1 MKAGVI
7 LIVELGL
14 KANAQPKQ
22 SGRLVRIYKSDGD
35 KMVEKTVSG
44 RVRTKSP
51 SSPRFKRQR
60 VKKEKPIKL
69 PSLSVLKR
77 NAQRKINLIN
87 DNEYVSEIIED
98 NYYKTLSINGGK
110 LIVNMV
116 YKDYEIRNELMDFM
130 RQMNE
135 II

>member
-1 MKAGVI
+1 
-7 LIVELGL
+7 
-14 KANAQPKQ
+14 
-22 SGRLVRIYKSDGD
+22 
-35 KMVEKTVSG
+35 MVEKTASG
-44 RVRTKSP
+44 RVRTKNP

-60 VKKEKPIKL
+60 IKKAKPIKL
-69 PSLSVLKR
+69 PPLSVLKR

-87 DNEYVSEIIED
+87 DNEYISEIIED

-135 II
+135 MI

>member
-1 MKAGVI
+1 
-7 LIVELGL
+7 
-14 KANAQPKQ
+14 
-22 SGRLVRIYKSDGD
+22 
-35 KMVEKTVSG
+35 MVEKTVSG

-110 LIVNMV
+110 LIVNMIH
-116 YKDYEIRNELMDFM
+116 KDYEIRNELMDFM

>member
-44 RVRTKSP
+44 RVRTENP

-98 NYYKTLSINGGK
+98 NYYKTLSINEGK
-110 LIVNMV
+110 LIVNMIH
-116 YKDYEIRNELMDFM
+116 KDYEIRNELMDFM
-130 RQMNE
+130 RKMNE

>member
-1 MKAGVI
+1 
-7 LIVELGL
+7 
-14 KANAQPKQ
+14 
-22 SGRLVRIYKSDGD
+22 
-35 KMVEKTVSG
+35 MVEKTASG

-77 NAQRKINLIN
+77 NTQRKINLIN

-110 LIVNMV
+110 LIVNMIH
-116 YKDYEIRNELMDFM
+116 KDYEIRNELMDFM
-130 RQMNE
+130 RKMNE

>member
-1 MKAGVI
+1 
-7 LIVELGL
+7 
-14 KANAQPKQ
+14 
-22 SGRLVRIYKSDGD
+22 
-35 KMVEKTVSG
+35 MVEKTASG

-77 NAQRKINLIN
+77 NAQKKINRIN